1 LLCGDAT
8 ETNAVARLMNGARA
22 VLVATDPPYLVDYKG
37 ERQHFPSLARP
48 RARGCR
54 KSKTVAGRQGRAL
67 ADRSADPVCEK
78 RQDPHGCPG
87 PKAGWNRAEIL
98 NSLIQRGLFDLYEF
112 SHSETVEEI
121 VQKVVAKVAPPHPP
135 ASEPDKIEYCRS
147 SGDVLNSFDYPLGHE
162 TSRAAC
168 LAIAKRLLGTYWQ
181 QADGE
186 PQPMTKVRPLP
197 DFVRVVDNKGEEIC
211 RWSVDDLQA
220 H

>member
-1 LLCGDAT
+1 MSGPAYVIALRNALERDKRPT
-8 ETNAVARLMNGARA
+8 EYNKPPKGGRSVQISIRLDEFVYNHVEAI
-22 VLVATDPPYLVDYKG
+22 
-37 ERQHFPSLARP
+37 S
-48 RARGCR
+48 
-54 KSKTVAGRQGRAL
+54 
-67 ADRSADPVCEK
+67 EK
-78 RQDPHGCPG
+78 IR
-87 PKAGWNRAEIL
+87 WNRAEIL

-112 SHSETVEEI
+112 SHWETVEEI

-147 SGDVLNSFDYPLGHE
+147 SGDVLDSFDYPLGHE

-181 QADGE
+181 QVDGK

-211 RWSVDDLQA
+211 RWSVGDLQA